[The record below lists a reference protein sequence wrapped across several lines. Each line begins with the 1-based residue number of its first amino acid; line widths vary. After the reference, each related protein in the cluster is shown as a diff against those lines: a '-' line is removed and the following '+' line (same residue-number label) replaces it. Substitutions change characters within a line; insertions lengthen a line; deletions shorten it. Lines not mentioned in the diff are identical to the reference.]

1 MDECYESLK
10 GLRELCG
17 AHGYWNKAGF
27 DLLMDVKSA
36 HVTLEGDAVV
46 MFQQT
51 ARSLFKNTKKQEEMV
66 SLLRFK

>member
-1 MDECYESLK
+1 M
-10 GLRELCG
+10 RELCG

-27 DLLMDVKSA
+27 DLLLDVKSA

-51 ARSLFKNTKKQEEMV
+51 ARDLFKKKKTQEEKV
-66 SLLRFK
+66 IWE